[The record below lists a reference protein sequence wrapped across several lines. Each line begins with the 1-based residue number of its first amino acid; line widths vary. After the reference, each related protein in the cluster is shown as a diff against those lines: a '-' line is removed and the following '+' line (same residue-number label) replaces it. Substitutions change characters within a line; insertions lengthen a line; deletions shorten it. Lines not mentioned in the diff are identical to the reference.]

1 MEINLLLFPR
11 YMIDSSYMTYVY
23 DRQSVALDFAIQ
35 HAVSG
40 IRAVSGERSIYEVII
55 CTYPPIQENV

>member
-1 MEINLLLFPR
+1 MEINLLLFSP
-11 YMIDSSYMTYVY
+11 Y

-55 CTYPPIQENV
+55 YTYPPIQENV